1 MSMKNIKFT
10 GLLTRKKAVRYL
22 IYVLFVCAFAV
33 FVIKLNQV
41 EKTELVVR
49 TGQTFEKAKVVKILQ
64 DNLEENGTRVGEQK
78 VRVRMLT
85 GVRKGEELDIT
96 SSSGYLFGAACKP
109 GMKVI
114 VMQSV
119 AGDSTVASVYT
130 QDREGVIYIF
140 ALIYL
145 LVLCLIGGK
154 QGIKGCLGLVFTFF
168 CVIFVYLPLV
178 YLKYSPFWTA
188 VFVCFITTLVTMYL
202 IGGPTRKTCAATL
215 GTLVGVILAG
225 VSAWCFSKAS
235 GISGYN
241 VSDIETLMTLWNT
254 NRIQV
259 GGLLFSGLLKIVIRR
274 CQNILFCQNP
284 RDLTRTFPGS
294 TEGKNLPHNLCRFR
308 IRFEMVFHS
317 FGFPVAVG
325 RATSEPFAALGLQ
338 LFHGADLPARVL
350 CVQLVC
356 PVADGIKIVAALN
369 RRIHAIVHR
378 NEPHVLLR
386 EINLH
391 VVADLQV
398 LTPQPGGILYNQGGD
413 LPGFDHF
420 HDLFPTRPLK

>member
-1 MSMKNIKFT
+1 MKNTKFT

-22 IYVLFVCAFAV
+22 IYILFVCVFAV

-85 GVRKGEELDIT
+85 GVRKGEELDVT

-241 VSDIETLMTLWNT
+241 VSYIETLMTLWNT

-259 GGLLFSGLLKIVIRR
+259 GGLLFSGLLISCLGAVMDVAMSISSAIDEIYKQNSSLTRKELFKAGMRVGRDMMGTDSNTLILAFAGSSVSTLLLDYAYDLPYQQIINSNNIGIAIMQGLAGSFGIVLSVPLTVLI
-274 CQNILFCQNP
+274 CTILFH
-284 RDLTRTFPGS
+284 RKET
-294 TEGKNLPHNLCRFR
+294 
-308 IRFEMVFHS
+308 
-317 FGFPVAVG
+317 AVK
-325 RATSEPFAALGLQ
+325 L
-338 LFHGADLPARVL
+338 
-350 CVQLVC
+350 
-356 PVADGIKIVAALN
+356 
-369 RRIHAIVHR
+369 
-378 NEPHVLLR
+378 
-386 EINLH
+386 
-391 VVADLQV
+391 
-398 LTPQPGGILYNQGGD
+398 
-413 LPGFDHF
+413 
-420 HDLFPTRPLK
+420 

>member
-1 MSMKNIKFT
+1 MSMKNTKFT
-10 GLLTRKKAVRYL
+10 GLFTRKKAVRYL

-119 AGDSTVASVYT
+119 AGDSTVASAYT

-259 GGLLFSGLLKIVIRR
+259 GGLLFSGLLISCLGAVMDVAMSISSAIDEIYRQNLSLSRKELFKAGLRVGRDMMGTDSNTLILAFAGSSVSTLLLDYSYNLPYQQIINSNNIGIAIMQGLAGSFGIVLSVPFTVLI
-274 CQNILFCQNP
+274 CTILFH
-284 RDLTRTFPGS
+284 
-294 TEGKNLPHNLCRFR
+294 K
-308 IRFEMVFHS
+308 
-317 FGFPVAVG
+317 
-325 RATSEPFAALGLQ
+325 
-338 LFHGADLPARVL
+338 
-350 CVQLVC
+350 
-356 PVADGIKIVAALN
+356 K
-369 RRIHAIVHR
+369 
-378 NEPHVLLR
+378 
-386 EINLH
+386 
-391 VVADLQV
+391 
-398 LTPQPGGILYNQGGD
+398 
-413 LPGFDHF
+413 
-420 HDLFPTRPLK
+420 

>member
-1 MSMKNIKFT
+1 MKKTKFT

-22 IYVLFVCAFAV
+22 IYVLFVCVFAV

-41 EKTELVVR
+41 EKTDLVVR

-96 SSSGYLFGAACKP
+96 SSSGYLFGAACKL

-259 GGLLFSGLLKIVIRR
+259 GGLLFSGLLISCLGAVMDVAMSISSAIDEIYRQNLSLSRKELFKAGLRVGRDMMGTDSNTLILAFAGSSVSTLLLDYSYNLPYQQIINSNNIGIAIMQGLAGSFGIVLSVPFTVLI
-274 CQNILFCQNP
+274 CTILFH
-284 RDLTRTFPGS
+284 
-294 TEGKNLPHNLCRFR
+294 K
-308 IRFEMVFHS
+308 
-317 FGFPVAVG
+317 
-325 RATSEPFAALGLQ
+325 
-338 LFHGADLPARVL
+338 
-350 CVQLVC
+350 
-356 PVADGIKIVAALN
+356 K
-369 RRIHAIVHR
+369 
-378 NEPHVLLR
+378 
-386 EINLH
+386 
-391 VVADLQV
+391 
-398 LTPQPGGILYNQGGD
+398 
-413 LPGFDHF
+413 
-420 HDLFPTRPLK
+420 

>member
-10 GLLTRKKAVRYL
+10 GLFTRKKAVRYL

-130 QDREGVIYIF
+130 QDREGIIYIF
-140 ALIYL
+140 AIIYL
-145 LVLCLIGGK
+145 LALCLIGGK
-154 QGIKGCLGLVFTFF
+154 QGIKGCLGLIFTFF

-178 YLKYSPFWTA
+178 YLKFSPFWTA

-215 GTLVGVILAG
+215 GTLAGVVLAG
-225 VSAWCFSKAS
+225 ISAWCFSKAS
-235 GISGYN
+235 GITGFN

-259 GGLLFSGLLKIVIRR
+259 GGLLFSGLLISCLGAVMDVAMSISSAIDEIYRQNTSLTRKELFKAGLRVGRDMMGTDSNTLILAFAGSSVSTLLLDYSYDLPYQQIINSNNIGIAIMQGLAGSFGIVLSVPFTVLI
-274 CQNILFCQNP
+274 CTILFHK
-284 RDLTRTFPGS
+284 S
-294 TEGKNLPHNLCRFR
+294 K
-308 IRFEMVFHS
+308 
-317 FGFPVAVG
+317 
-325 RATSEPFAALGLQ
+325 
-338 LFHGADLPARVL
+338 
-350 CVQLVC
+350 
-356 PVADGIKIVAALN
+356 
-369 RRIHAIVHR
+369 
-378 NEPHVLLR
+378 
-386 EINLH
+386 
-391 VVADLQV
+391 
-398 LTPQPGGILYNQGGD
+398 
-413 LPGFDHF
+413 
-420 HDLFPTRPLK
+420 

>member
-1 MSMKNIKFT
+1 MSMKNTKFT

-22 IYVLFVCAFAV
+22 IYILFVCVFAV

-78 VRVRMLT
+78 VCVRMLT

-259 GGLLFSGLLKIVIRR
+259 GGLLFSGLLISCLGAVMDVAMSISSAIDEIYRQNLSLSRKELFKAGLRVGRDMMGTDSNTLILAFAGSSVSTLLLDYSYNLPYQQIINSNNIGIAIMQGLAGSFGIVLSVPFTVLI
-274 CQNILFCQNP
+274 CTILFH
-284 RDLTRTFPGS
+284 
-294 TEGKNLPHNLCRFR
+294 K
-308 IRFEMVFHS
+308 
-317 FGFPVAVG
+317 
-325 RATSEPFAALGLQ
+325 
-338 LFHGADLPARVL
+338 
-350 CVQLVC
+350 
-356 PVADGIKIVAALN
+356 K
-369 RRIHAIVHR
+369 
-378 NEPHVLLR
+378 
-386 EINLH
+386 
-391 VVADLQV
+391 
-398 LTPQPGGILYNQGGD
+398 
-413 LPGFDHF
+413 
-420 HDLFPTRPLK
+420 

>member
-1 MSMKNIKFT
+1 MKNIKLT

-22 IYVLFVCAFAV
+22 IYFLLVCVFAV
-33 FVIKLNQV
+33 FVIRLNQV

-78 VRVRMLT
+78 VRVHMLT

-130 QDREGVIYIF
+130 QDRESVIYIF

-145 LVLCLIGGK
+145 LALCMIGGK

-215 GTLVGVILAG
+215 GTLAGVVLAG
-225 VSAWCFSKAS
+225 ISAWCFSKAS

-259 GGLLFSGLLKIVIRR
+259 GGLLFSGLLISCLGAVMDVAMSISSAIDEIYK
-274 CQNILFCQNP
+274 QNSS
-284 RDLTRTFPGS
+284 LTRTEHFKAGLRVGRDMMGTDSNTLILAFAGS
-294 TEGKNLPHNLCRFR
+294 SVSTLLLDYAYDLPYQQIINSNNIGIAIMQGLAG
-308 IRFEMVFHS
+308 S
-317 FGFPVAVG
+317 FGIVLSV
-325 RATSEPFAALGLQ
+325 PFTVLICTV
-338 LFHGADLPARVL
+338 LFHKNK
-350 CVQLVC
+350 QL
-356 PVADGIKIVAALN
+356 D
-369 RRIHAIVHR
+369 
-378 NEPHVLLR
+378 
-386 EINLH
+386 
-391 VVADLQV
+391 
-398 LTPQPGGILYNQGGD
+398 
-413 LPGFDHF
+413 
-420 HDLFPTRPLK
+420 